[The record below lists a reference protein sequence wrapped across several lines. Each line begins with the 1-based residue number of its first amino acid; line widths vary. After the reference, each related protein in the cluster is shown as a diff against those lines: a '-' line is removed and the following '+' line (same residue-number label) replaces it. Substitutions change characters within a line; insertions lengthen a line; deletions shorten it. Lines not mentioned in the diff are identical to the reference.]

1 MTPSPRATAAAL
13 YDAAL
18 TAADPAAAVRRG
30 FAAQEV
36 TLELGRD
43 RPHWILAVGKAAG
56 TMAAA
61 ALAECEARKLQVLGG
76 LVVAQA
82 PAADGDPARPDALEH
97 VVGDHP
103 VPGVRSLEASDRLSA
118 LLERIG
124 RDDVVILCISG
135 GSSSLIG
142 APTAGVRPED
152 LAQLHALLL
161 GAGVPISRINA
172 VRKRFSR
179 WGGGRLAAAL
189 DCARVIPVLLA
200 DVPNEDPSMIGS
212 GPVSPDPLSAWHVE
226 RILRDAGLAKQ
237 VPLSIASTLGA
248 MRAGAVPET
257 PKPGSEVFARVEE
270 PFVVGNSSALEGV
283 AAEAQRLGFAPVLLS
298 RTTLTGDATA
308 AGRVIAHSV
317 ARATPGT
324 CLIWGGE
331 TTVRLPQDH
340 GLGGRCQQLALAAAE
355 SLDDLGADAWVL
367 AAGTDGRD
375 GPAPA
380 AGAIVGRGT
389 WRASVRAGAAPARA
403 LERCDAYGALAAAD
417 AILPARYTGTN
428 VMDIVVAVRG
438 A

>member
-1 MTPSPRATAAAL
+1 MTPSARATASAL

-18 TAADPAAAVRRG
+18 AAADPSATVRRG
-30 FAAQEV
+30 FAASEV

-43 RPHWILAVGKAAG
+43 RPHWILAIGKAAHA
-56 TMAAA
+56 MATAT
-61 ALAECEARKLQVLGG
+61 ALECRARRLHVAGG

-82 PAADGDPARPDALEH
+82 PIDGQMRHADAVLEY
-97 VVGDHP
+97 VLGDHP
-103 VPGVRSLEASDRLSA
+103 VPGVRSLEASDRVSA

-124 RDDVVILCISG
+124 RDDVVIICISG

-142 APTAGVRPED
+142 APIAGVRPED

-179 WGGGRLAAAL
+179 WGAGRLAAAL
-189 DCARVIPVLLA
+189 DCARVIPILLA

-283 AAEAQRLGFAPVLLS
+283 AAEAQRLGYAPVLLS

-308 AGRVIAHSV
+308 AGHVIAHSL

-331 TTVRLPQDH
+331 TTVRLPEDH

-355 SLDDLGADAWVL
+355 SLDDLAAEAWVL

-380 AGAIVGRGT
+380 AGALVGRET
-389 WRASVRAGAAPARA
+389 WRASQRAGADPARA
-403 LERCDAYGALAAAD
+403 LARCDAYGALSAAD
-417 AILPARYTGTN
+417 AILPARHTGTN

-438 A
+438 P